1 VRAFKGRL
9 TIDAETAGRSGST
22 TITSLSDG
30 TATITLP

>member
-1 VRAFKGRL
+1 V
-9 TIDAETAGRSGST
+9 TIDAEAAGRSGSA